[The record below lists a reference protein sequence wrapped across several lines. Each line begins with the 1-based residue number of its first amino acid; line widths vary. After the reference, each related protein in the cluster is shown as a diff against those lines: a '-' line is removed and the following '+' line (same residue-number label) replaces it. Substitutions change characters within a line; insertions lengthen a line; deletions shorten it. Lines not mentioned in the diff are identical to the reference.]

1 MGEQMAQTSGND
13 GDHLVPHLKLVFP
26 KKYGDFMLKLRAQ
39 NIETL
44 CWNIMLKV
52 LRCIKD
58 WVESLSTWILDY
70 FAVV

>member
-1 MGEQMAQTSGND
+1 MPESVPTSDSMGEQMAQTSGND

-44 CWNIMLKV
+44 C
-52 LRCIKD
+52 
-58 WVESLSTWILDY
+58 
-70 FAVV
+70 